1 MSQPQQIENQKN
13 RLVFEKK
20 KVEDQ
25 AKNIQEQTERV
36 AKLMEGGQ

>member
-1 MSQPQQIENQKN
+1 MSQPQQIENQKD

-25 AKNIQEQTERV
+25 AKTIQEQAERI